1 MSFLEGDCV
10 ELHDGSI
17 WIVKGCHHPVNKVIA
32 LPRLLDGYK
41 VKRLGEAL
49 RVAYRYYRHFI
60 HYVDFIGR
68 YVPVIPR
75 TLIKKHLSA
84 LRTRCSEDAGI
95 LGRLCNELIDLLHM
109 RCGLKCGVTGSLL
122 YGSYSRNSDIDLVC
136 MDTDSAYKCL
146 MKLRKEGLLQKLS
159 LNEFVVEYFQV
170 SEGLDFR
177 NHLKLVQNRVT
188 QGRYKT
194 RKYTLRIINPEREY
208 LVLGPYVFERYTDM
222 LIAKVVSSDYRTPS
236 IYAVNVLKPNIT
248 VGRKVFI
255 VSYRVR
261 FTEIPE
267 NSVLLLSNALMALR
281 IDGTVVISL
290 DDPYTYVK
298 ILT

>member
-1 MSFLEGDCV
+1 
-10 ELHDGSI
+10 
-17 WIVKGCHHPVNKVIA
+17 
-32 LPRLLDGYK
+32 
-41 VKRLGEAL
+41 
-49 RVAYRYYRHFI
+49 
-60 HYVDFIGR
+60 
-68 YVPVIPR
+68 
-75 TLIKKHLSA
+75 
-84 LRTRCSEDAGI
+84 
-95 LGRLCNELIDLLHM
+95 M